1 MTAAKLPSRA
11 RASEVLASYLPGL
24 EQELRRHSLDELE
37 SDGNP
42 GIGLF
47 KQAGGPRILIPDD
60 WGGGGADARQAV
72 YIQYA
77 LGALAP
83 STAVAV
89 TMHQFTVATLVE
101 LVRETRS
108 MEAIV
113 IEAVARESLL
123 LASGFAEGRPDG
135 RVLDPTMTLT
145 QDGPS
150 YRLKG
155 IKKPCSLSASMD
167 MITVSVKMPDPSDQF
182 AVALLGSGVEG
193 LRVEPFWRSP
203 VLAGAETG
211 AVVFDGVS
219 IPKAALTYVAPST
232 DFDRTQLRGYVWFEL
247 CIAAAY
253 LGIAAG
259 FIERLPHERADDTA
273 LVSMGIEIESA
284 MAMLASAA
292 AHLDDGDAN
301 DELLAEALLVRYA
314 VERAIQRATDLAL
327 ELLGVSMLSG
337 SPELGLV
344 FTASRALSYHPPS
357 RRRAQAGIADFLRGG
372 ELVLE

>member
-1 MTAAKLPSRA
+1 MIGTALPSSA
-11 RASEVLASYLPGL
+11 RASAVLASYMPDL
-24 EQELRRHSLDELE
+24 EDKLRSRSIIELE
-37 SDGNP
+37 SDSNP
-42 GIGLF
+42 AIGLF
-47 KQAGGPRILIPDD
+47 KEAGGPRILIPDD

-72 YIQYA
+72 YIQFA
-77 LGALAP
+77 LGSLAP

-113 IEAVARESLL
+113 IEAIARESLL
-123 LASGFAEGRPDG
+123 VASGFAEGRPDG
-135 RVLDPTMTLT
+135 RVLDPTMTLRA
-145 QDGPS
+145 DGPS
-150 YRLKG
+150 YRLQG
-155 IKKPCSLSASMD
+155 VKKPCSLTASMD

-182 AVALLGSGVEG
+182 AVALLGSSVDG

-203 VLAGAETG
+203 VLAGAETA
-211 AVVFDGVS
+211 AVIFDDVS

-259 FIERLPHERADDTA
+259 FIERLPQERADDTA
-273 LVSMGIEIESA
+273 LVSMALEIESA
-284 MAMLASAA
+284 MGMLLSAA
-292 AHLDDGDAN
+292 AHLDEGGAGD
-301 DELLAEALLVRYA
+301 DLLAEALLVRYA
-314 VERAIQRATDLAL
+314 VERSVQRSTDLAL
-327 ELLGVSMLSG
+327 ELLGVTLLSG
-337 SPELGLV
+337 NPELGLI

-357 RRRAQAGIADFLRGG
+357 RRRAQAGIAEFLRGG